1 MGKKTR
7 TTISIFLWKV
17 TSDLSLRVIL
27 SLSKDGKA
35 IFSKPVT
42 LRRAQCDTDNLLM
55 KIYFKLILTLSLTLF
70 LFSCATEKPVNL
82 STAREVVKQY
92 YETGKYDEE
101 LNKVIADA
109 KKEFDKVEFKD
120 NSVVIF
126 DIDETTL
133 NNYGLAEQMGFG
145 YVYELN
151 KKWNAELKAPAI
163 PQVKEL
169 YDFLLSKGAKVIFL
183 TGRNFY
189 EYEVTYQN
197 LVKEGYTVFDTLI
210 TQIGDETKMKARD
223 FKSRKRVWL
232 TEQGYDIVGTVGDQW
247 TDLEGEHHGIQ
258 IKIPNYL
265 YLIED

>member
-1 MGKKTR
+1 LRFNIIKIVKLN
-7 TTISIFLWKV
+7 INFSYYIILL
-17 TSDLSLRVIL
+17 LSLL
-27 SLSKDGKA
+27 
-35 IFSKPVT
+35 
-42 LRRAQCDTDNLLM
+42 
-55 KIYFKLILTLSLTLF
+55 

-82 STAREVVKQY
+82 SIAREKVKQY
-92 YETGKYDEE
+92 YESGKYDEE

-109 KKEFDKVEFKD
+109 KKDFEKVEFKN
-120 NSVVIF
+120 NSIVIF
-126 DIDETTL
+126 DVDETAL

-145 YVYELN
+145 YVYEMN
-151 KKWNAELKAPAI
+151 KQWNAELKAPAI

-169 YDFLLSKGAKVIFL
+169 YEFLLSKGSKIIFL

-189 EYEVTYQN
+189 EYEVTHQN
-197 LVKEGYTVFDTLI
+197 LVNEGYTVFDTLI

-247 TDLEGEHHGIQ
+247 SDLEGYYHGIQ